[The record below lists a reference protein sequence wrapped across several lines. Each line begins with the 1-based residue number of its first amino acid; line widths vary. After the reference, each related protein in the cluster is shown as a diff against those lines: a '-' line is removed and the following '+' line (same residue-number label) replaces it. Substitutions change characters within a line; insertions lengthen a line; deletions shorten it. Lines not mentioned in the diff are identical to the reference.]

1 MNICFDNNSLDQEE
15 SRDINYIHC
24 LEDSF
29 ENKNDN
35 DNDYLFFNES
45 KNFFYDDFSFEEK
58 NFMTEENK
66 DDKFDGNFN
75 LDDSKKSKT
84 MISMYERTRDT
95 EIKGKDKKSK
105 FKNGKDEIIFN
116 QEKHN
121 EKIIKDEKSRND
133 DISKN
138 TQKIFNITK
147 EYERQNKKGRKRKFN
162 LSSNGKHDKFCY
174 DNIVRKVKTKL
185 FEIILFFINLS
196 IIPIEKENQKKNSK
210 KKEFYKPLLVK
221 IDQEIIKTINVED
234 NLELLESKLK
244 DIFSNKTSK
253 KYKHLG
259 LDRNKEIIDEIY
271 EQKIQKKTISILN
284 KTFDQCLD
292 HINGINY
299 DEDLAGLE
307 LRYLNIFKDLRSR
320 GNSEDYISEFKYMVK
335 NFKSF
340 YKNKKARKKKE

>member
-1 MNICFDNNSLDQEE
+1 MNICFDNNSLDQED
-15 SRDINYIHC
+15 SRDIYYNLY

-35 DNDYLFFNES
+35 DVLFFND
-45 KNFFYDDFSFEEK
+45 KNFFYDDFSFEPK

-66 DDKFDGNFN
+66 DDKFDGKFE

-84 MISMYERTRDT
+84 MISIYERTRDT

-259 LDRNKEIIDEIY
+259 LDRNKKIIDEIY
-271 EQKIQKKTISILN
+271 EQKIQKNTISILN

-320 GNSEDYISEFKYMVK
+320 GNSEDYISKFKYMVK

>member
-1 MNICFDNNSLDQEE
+1 MNICFDNNSLDQED
-15 SRDINYIHC
+15 SRDNYNLY

-35 DNDYLFFNES
+35 DVLFFNDN
-45 KNFFYDDFSFEEK
+45 NFFYDDFSFEPK

-66 DDKFDGNFN
+66 DDKFDGKFD

-84 MISMYERTRDT
+84 MISIYERTRYT

-162 LSSNGKHDKFCY
+162 LRSNGKHDKFCH

-244 DIFSNKTSK
+244 DIFSNKTSL
-253 KYKHLG
+253 KYKHHG
-259 LDRNKEIIDEIY
+259 LDRNKKIIDEIY

-307 LRYLNIFKDLRSR
+307 LRYLNIFKELRSK
-320 GNSEDYISEFKYMVK
+320 GNCEDYISEFKDMVK

-340 YKNKKARKKKE
+340 YKNKKARNKKE

>member
-1 MNICFDNNSLDQEE
+1 MNICFDNNSLDQED
-15 SRDINYIHC
+15 SRDNYNLY

-35 DNDYLFFNES
+35 DVLFFND
-45 KNFFYDDFSFEEK
+45 KNFFYDDFSFEPK

-66 DDKFDGNFN
+66 DDKFDGKFE

-138 TQKIFNITK
+138 TQKIFNISK

-259 LDRNKEIIDEIY
+259 LDRNKKIIDEIY
-271 EQKIQKKTISILN
+271 EQKIQKNTISILN

-299 DEDLAGLE
+299 DEELAGLE

-320 GNSEDYISEFKYMVK
+320 GNSEDYISKFKYMVK

>member
-1 MNICFDNNSLDQEE
+1 MNICFDNNSLDQED
-15 SRDINYIHC
+15 SRDIYYNLY

-35 DNDYLFFNES
+35 DVLFFND
-45 KNFFYDDFSFEEK
+45 KNFFYDDFSFEPK

-66 DDKFDGNFN
+66 DDKFDGKFE

-259 LDRNKEIIDEIY
+259 LDRNKKIIDEIY
-271 EQKIQKKTISILN
+271 EQKIQKNTISILN

-299 DEDLAGLE
+299 DEELAGLE

-320 GNSEDYISEFKYMVK
+320 GNSEDYISKFKYMVK

>member
-1 MNICFDNNSLDQEE
+1 MNICFDNNSLDQED
-15 SRDINYIHC
+15 SRDNYNLY

-35 DNDYLFFNES
+35 DVLFFND
-45 KNFFYDDFSFEEK
+45 KNFFYDDFSFEPK

-259 LDRNKEIIDEIY
+259 LDRNKKIIDEIY
-271 EQKIQKKTISILN
+271 EQKIQKNTISILN

-299 DEDLAGLE
+299 DEELAGLE

-320 GNSEDYISEFKYMVK
+320 GNSEDYISKFKYMVK

>member
-1 MNICFDNNSLDQEE
+1 MNICFDNNSLDQED
-15 SRDINYIHC
+15 SRDIYYNLY

-35 DNDYLFFNES
+35 DVLFFND
-45 KNFFYDDFSFEEK
+45 KNFFYDDFSFEPK

-66 DDKFDGNFN
+66 DDKFDGKFE

-84 MISMYERTRDT
+84 MISIYERTRDT

-196 IIPIEKENQKKNSK
+196 IIPIEKENKKKNSK

-259 LDRNKEIIDEIY
+259 LDRNKKIIDEIY
-271 EQKIQKKTISILN
+271 EQKIQKNTISILN

-299 DEDLAGLE
+299 DEELAGLE

-320 GNSEDYISEFKYMVK
+320 GNSEDYISKFKYMVK

>member
-1 MNICFDNNSLDQEE
+1 MNICFDNNSLDQED
-15 SRDINYIHC
+15 SRDIYYNLY

-35 DNDYLFFNES
+35 DVLFFND
-45 KNFFYDDFSFEEK
+45 KNFFYDDFSFEPK

-66 DDKFDGNFN
+66 DDKFDGKFE

-84 MISMYERTRDT
+84 MISIYERTRDT

-259 LDRNKEIIDEIY
+259 LDRNKKIIDEIY
-271 EQKIQKKTISILN
+271 EQKIQKNTISILN

-299 DEDLAGLE
+299 DEELAGLE

>member
-1 MNICFDNNSLDQEE
+1 MNICFDNNSLDQED
-15 SRDINYIHC
+15 SRDIYYNLY

-35 DNDYLFFNES
+35 DVLFFND
-45 KNFFYDDFSFEEK
+45 KNFFYDDFSFEPK

-66 DDKFDGNFN
+66 DDKFDGKFE

-84 MISMYERTRDT
+84 MISIYERTRDT

-259 LDRNKEIIDEIY
+259 LDRNKKIIDEIY
-271 EQKIQKKTISILN
+271 EQKIQKNTISILN

-299 DEDLAGLE
+299 DEELAGLE

-320 GNSEDYISEFKYMVK
+320 GNSEDYISKFKYMVK
-335 NFKSF
+335 NFKS
-340 YKNKKARKKKE
+340 

>member
-1 MNICFDNNSLDQEE
+1 MNICFDNNSLDQED
-15 SRDINYIHC
+15 SRDNYNLY

-35 DNDYLFFNES
+35 DVLFFND
-45 KNFFYDDFSFEEK
+45 KNFFYDDFSFEPK

-66 DDKFDGNFN
+66 DDKFDGKFE

-84 MISMYERTRDT
+84 MISIYERTRDT

-259 LDRNKEIIDEIY
+259 LDRNKKIIDEIY
-271 EQKIQKKTISILN
+271 EQKIQKNTISILN

-320 GNSEDYISEFKYMVK
+320 GNSEDYISKFKYMVK

>member
-1 MNICFDNNSLDQEE
+1 MNICFDNNSLDQED
-15 SRDINYIHC
+15 SRDIYYNLY

-35 DNDYLFFNES
+35 DVLFFND
-45 KNFFYDDFSFEEK
+45 KNFFYDDFSFEPK

-66 DDKFDGNFN
+66 DDKFDGKFE

-84 MISMYERTRDT
+84 MISIYERTRDT

-162 LSSNGKHDKFCY
+162 LSSNGKHDKFCH

-196 IIPIEKENQKKNSK
+196 IIPIEKESQKKNSK

-253 KYKHLG
+253 KY
-259 LDRNKEIIDEIY
+259 
-271 EQKIQKKTISILN
+271 
-284 KTFDQCLD
+284 
-292 HINGINY
+292 
-299 DEDLAGLE
+299 
-307 LRYLNIFKDLRSR
+307 
-320 GNSEDYISEFKYMVK
+320 
-335 NFKSF
+335 
-340 YKNKKARKKKE
+340 

>member
-1 MNICFDNNSLDQEE
+1 MNICFDNNSLDQED
-15 SRDINYIHC
+15 SRDINYNLY

-35 DNDYLFFNES
+35 DVLFFND
-45 KNFFYDDFSFEEK
+45 KNFFYDDFSFEPK

-66 DDKFDGNFN
+66 DDKFDGKFE

-84 MISMYERTRDT
+84 MISIYERTRDT

-259 LDRNKEIIDEIY
+259 LDRNKKIIDEIY

-299 DEDLAGLE
+299 DEELAGLE

-320 GNSEDYISEFKYMVK
+320 GNSEDYISKFKYMVK

>member
-1 MNICFDNNSLDQEE
+1 MNICFDNNSLDQED
-15 SRDINYIHC
+15 SRDIYYNLY

-35 DNDYLFFNES
+35 DVLFFND
-45 KNFFYDDFSFEEK
+45 KNFFYDDFSFEPK

-196 IIPIEKENQKKNSK
+196 IIPIEKENKKKNSK

-221 IDQEIIKTINVED
+221 IDQEIIKTINIED

-259 LDRNKEIIDEIY
+259 LDRNKKIIDEIY
-271 EQKIQKKTISILN
+271 EQKIQKNTISILN

-299 DEDLAGLE
+299 DEELAGLE

-320 GNSEDYISEFKYMVK
+320 GNSEDYISKFKYMVK

>member
-1 MNICFDNNSLDQEE
+1 MNICFDNNSLDQED
-15 SRDINYIHC
+15 SRDIYYNLY

-35 DNDYLFFNES
+35 DVLFFND
-45 KNFFYDDFSFEEK
+45 KNFFYDDFSFESK

-66 DDKFDGNFN
+66 DDKFDGKFE

-84 MISMYERTRDT
+84 MISIYERTRDT

-259 LDRNKEIIDEIY
+259 LDRNKKIIDEIY
-271 EQKIQKKTISILN
+271 EQKIQKNTISILN

-307 LRYLNIFKDLRSR
+307 LRYLNIFKELRSK
-320 GNSEDYISEFKYMVK
+320 GNCEDYISEFKDMVK

>member
-1 MNICFDNNSLDQEE
+1 MNICFDNNSLDQED
-15 SRDINYIHC
+15 SRDNYNLY

-35 DNDYLFFNES
+35 DVLFFND
-45 KNFFYDDFSFEEK
+45 KNFFYDDFSFEPK

-66 DDKFDGNFN
+66 DDKFDGKFE

-84 MISMYERTRDT
+84 MISIYERTRDT

-259 LDRNKEIIDEIY
+259 LDRNKKIIDEIY
-271 EQKIQKKTISILN
+271 EQKIQKNTISILN

-299 DEDLAGLE
+299 DEELAGLE

-320 GNSEDYISEFKYMVK
+320 GNSEDYISKFKYMVK

>member
-1 MNICFDNNSLDQEE
+1 MNICFDNNSLDQED
-15 SRDINYIHC
+15 SRDIYYNLY

-35 DNDYLFFNES
+35 DVLFFND
-45 KNFFYDDFSFEEK
+45 KNFFYDDFSFEPK

-66 DDKFDGNFN
+66 DDKFDGKFE

-84 MISMYERTRDT
+84 MISIYERTRDT

-259 LDRNKEIIDEIY
+259 LDRNKKIIDEIY
-271 EQKIQKKTISILN
+271 EQKIQKNTISILN

-299 DEDLAGLE
+299 DEELAGLE

-335 NFKSF
+335 NFNSF

>member
-1 MNICFDNNSLDQEE
+1 MNICFDNNSLDQED
-15 SRDINYIHC
+15 SRDINYNLY

-35 DNDYLFFNES
+35 DVLFFND

-84 MISMYERTRDT
+84 MISIYERTRDT

-299 DEDLAGLE
+299 DEELAGLE

-320 GNSEDYISEFKYMVK
+320 GNGEDYISEFKNMVK

>member
-1 MNICFDNNSLDQEE
+1 MNICFDNNSLDQED
-15 SRDINYIHC
+15 SRDIYYNLY

-35 DNDYLFFNES
+35 DVLFFND
-45 KNFFYDDFSFEEK
+45 KNFFYDDFSFEPK

-66 DDKFDGNFN
+66 DDKFDGKFE

-84 MISMYERTRDT
+84 MISIYERTRDT

-259 LDRNKEIIDEIY
+259 LDRNKKIIDEIY
-271 EQKIQKKTISILN
+271 EQKIQKNTISILN

-299 DEDLAGLE
+299 DEELAGLE

-320 GNSEDYISEFKYMVK
+320 GNSEDYISKFKYMVK
-335 NFKSF
+335 NFNSF

>member
-1 MNICFDNNSLDQEE
+1 MNICFDNNSLDQED
-15 SRDINYIHC
+15 SRDIYYNLY

-35 DNDYLFFNES
+35 DVLFFND
-45 KNFFYDDFSFEEK
+45 KNFFYDDFSFEPK

-259 LDRNKEIIDEIY
+259 LDRNKKIIDEIY
-271 EQKIQKKTISILN
+271 EQKIQKNTISILN

-299 DEDLAGLE
+299 DEELAGLE

-320 GNSEDYISEFKYMVK
+320 GNSEDYISKFKYMVK

>member
-1 MNICFDNNSLDQEE
+1 MNICFDNNSLDQED
-15 SRDINYIHC
+15 SRDINYNLY

-35 DNDYLFFNES
+35 DVLFFND
-45 KNFFYDDFSFEEK
+45 KNFFYDDFSFEPK

-66 DDKFDGNFN
+66 DDKFDGKFE

-196 IIPIEKENQKKNSK
+196 IIPVEKENQKKNSK

-259 LDRNKEIIDEIY
+259 LDRNKKIIDEIY
-271 EQKIQKKTISILN
+271 EQKIQKNTISILN

-299 DEDLAGLE
+299 DEELAGLE

-320 GNSEDYISEFKYMVK
+320 GNSEDYISKFKYMVK

-340 YKNKKARKKKE
+340 YKNKKARKKKK

>member
-1 MNICFDNNSLDQEE
+1 
-15 SRDINYIHC
+15 
-24 LEDSF
+24 
-29 ENKNDN
+29 
-35 DNDYLFFNES
+35 
-45 KNFFYDDFSFEEK
+45 
-58 NFMTEENK
+58 MTEENK
-66 DDKFDGNFN
+66 DDKFDGKFE

-84 MISMYERTRDT
+84 MISIYERTRDT

-259 LDRNKEIIDEIY
+259 LDRNKKIIDEIY
-271 EQKIQKKTISILN
+271 EQKIQKNTISILN

-299 DEDLAGLE
+299 DEELAGLE

-320 GNSEDYISEFKYMVK
+320 GNSEDYISKFKYMVK

>member
-1 MNICFDNNSLDQEE
+1 MNICFDNNSLDQED
-15 SRDINYIHC
+15 SRDINYNLY

-35 DNDYLFFNES
+35 DVLFFND
-45 KNFFYDDFSFEEK
+45 KNFFYDDFSFEPK

-66 DDKFDGNFN
+66 DDKFDGKFE

-84 MISMYERTRDT
+84 MISIYERTRDT

-259 LDRNKEIIDEIY
+259 LDRNKKIIDEIY
-271 EQKIQKKTISILN
+271 EQKIQKNTISILN

-299 DEDLAGLE
+299 DEELAGLE

-320 GNSEDYISEFKYMVK
+320 GNSEDYISKFKYMVK

>member
-1 MNICFDNNSLDQEE
+1 MNICFDNNSLDQED
-15 SRDINYIHC
+15 SRDIYYNLY

-35 DNDYLFFNES
+35 DVLFFND
-45 KNFFYDDFSFEEK
+45 KNFFYDDFSFEPK

-66 DDKFDGNFN
+66 DDKFDGKFE

-84 MISMYERTRDT
+84 MISIYERTRDT

-253 KYKHLG
+253 KYVSLG
-259 LDRNKEIIDEIY
+259 LDKNKQIIDEIY

-284 KTFDQCLD
+284 KTFEQCLE

-307 LRYLNIFKDLRSR
+307 HEYQRILKKLRSKENENYISKFKD
-320 GNSEDYISEFKYMVK
+320 NMVK

>member
-1 MNICFDNNSLDQEE
+1 MNICFDNNSLDQED
-15 SRDINYIHC
+15 SRDIYYNLY

-35 DNDYLFFNES
+35 DVLFFND
-45 KNFFYDDFSFEEK
+45 KNFFYDDFSFEPK

-66 DDKFDGNFN
+66 DDKFDGKFE

-138 TQKIFNITK
+138 TQKIFNISK

-259 LDRNKEIIDEIY
+259 LDRNKKIIDEIY
-271 EQKIQKKTISILN
+271 EQKIQKNTISILN

-299 DEDLAGLE
+299 DEELAGLE

-320 GNSEDYISEFKYMVK
+320 GNSEDYISKFKYMVK

>member
-1 MNICFDNNSLDQEE
+1 MNICFDNNSLDQED
-15 SRDINYIHC
+15 SRDIYYNLY

-35 DNDYLFFNES
+35 DVLFFND
-45 KNFFYDDFSFEEK
+45 KNFFYDDFSFEPK

-66 DDKFDGNFN
+66 DDKFDGKFE

-84 MISMYERTRDT
+84 MISIYERTRDT

-299 DEDLAGLE
+299 DEELAGLE

-320 GNSEDYISEFKYMVK
+320 GNSEDYISKFKYMVK

>member
-1 MNICFDNNSLDQEE
+1 MNICFDNNSLDQED
-15 SRDINYIHC
+15 SIDIYYNLY

-35 DNDYLFFNES
+35 DVLFFND
-45 KNFFYDDFSFEEK
+45 KNFFYDDFSFEPK

-66 DDKFDGNFN
+66 DDKFDGKFE

-84 MISMYERTRDT
+84 MISIYERTRDT

-259 LDRNKEIIDEIY
+259 LDRNKKIIDEIY
-271 EQKIQKKTISILN
+271 EQKIQKNTISILN

-299 DEDLAGLE
+299 DEELAGLE

-320 GNSEDYISEFKYMVK
+320 GNSEDYISKFKYMVK

>member
-1 MNICFDNNSLDQEE
+1 MNICFDNNSLDQED
-15 SRDINYIHC
+15 SRDIYYNLY

-35 DNDYLFFNES
+35 DVLFFND
-45 KNFFYDDFSFEEK
+45 KNFFYDDFSFEPK

-66 DDKFDGNFN
+66 DDKFDGKFE

-84 MISMYERTRDT
+84 MISIYERTRDT

-259 LDRNKEIIDEIY
+259 LDRNKKIIDEIY

-299 DEDLAGLE
+299 DEELAGLE

-320 GNSEDYISEFKYMVK
+320 GNSEDYISKFKYMVK

>member
-1 MNICFDNNSLDQEE
+1 MNICFDNNSLDQED
-15 SRDINYIHC
+15 SRDIYYNLY

-35 DNDYLFFNES
+35 DVLFFND
-45 KNFFYDDFSFEEK
+45 KNFFYDDFSFEPK

-66 DDKFDGNFN
+66 DDKFDGKFE

-84 MISMYERTRDT
+84 MISIYERTRDT

-259 LDRNKEIIDEIY
+259 LDRNKKIIDEIY
-271 EQKIQKKTISILN
+271 EQKIQKNTISILN

-299 DEDLAGLE
+299 DEELAGLE

-320 GNSEDYISEFKYMVK
+320 GNSEDYISKFKYMVK